1 MDIFLIH
8 STIDGYL
15 GCLNFLAIM
24 NNVNDILPPL
34 PLLATA
40 KHMEFLGQES
50 DLSYSCDPC
59 HRCGND
65 GSFTH
70 CAGLCCP
77 GAAEMP
83 PVPLT
88 IVGTPEHSYLCGPML
103 SFFMVMYRKWDFW
116 VI

>member
-50 DLSYSCDPC
+50 DASFTCDLCCSCGYT
-59 HRCGND
+59 R
-65 GSFTH
+65 SLTH
-70 CAGLCCP
+70 CAWLGMEPASQHCRDATDPTASQGEL
-77 GAAEMP
+77 
-83 PVPLT
+83 L
-88 IVGTPEHSYLCGPML
+88 YL
-103 SFFMVMYRKWDFW
+103 
-116 VI
+116 